1 MRDATCQDSRDGK
14 TETRNMNEPLVR
26 PVRLA
31 AAPTRLPDLG
41 ATPCNDGVHFRV
53 WAPRAKRIEVVVE
66 PDGHAFPLE
75 VVRDGYHAGVAPG
88 LGAGTLYRYRVD
100 GGERY
105 PDPCSRFQPDGPHG
119 PSLVVDPLA
128 FTWSDA
134 GWRGISLHGQVI
146 YEMHVGAFTTSGT
159 FDAAIEKLQ
168 FLKDVGITVLEV
180 MPVNE
185 FAGHWNWGY
194 DGVDLFA
201 PAHAYGDAE
210 AFKRF
215 VDAAHRIGLAVILDV
230 VYNHFGPDGNY
241 LGCYS
246 DHYTTTRHANEWGD
260 AIDFDGPQSRPVRDF
275 FVANAAYWIAE
286 FHLDGLRI
294 DATQTIADDSA
305 LHVLGEISRAAR
317 AAAGERSII
326 LVAENEAQDNRC
338 IRPVEDGGFG
348 LDAMW
353 NDDYHHAARV
363 ALTGRREGYY
373 TDYRGHA
380 QEFVSAVK
388 RGFLYQGQWYSW
400 QKKGRGSPIGN
411 APGAAMVVFTQNHD
425 QVGNSLWGERL
436 QKMTSARRLRAITAL
451 TLLSPGTPLL
461 FMGEEFGASSPFPFF
476 ADHHD
481 ELLPL
486 VHEGRKE
493 FLRQFPDYATP
504 EAQACVPDPGD
515 PETYGRAKLDW
526 AECEA
531 NKQVVAF
538 YTDLLRLRR
547 EDPVIGQQLREC
559 IDGAVLSDKA
569 FVIRWFDAEHG
580 DRLLCINLGDELD
593 FTPAPEPLLAP
604 PQGWTWKRIWSSDD
618 PSYGG
623 MGILEALR
631 ESRWALPPEN
641 ATLLVATPIAA
652 A

>member
-1 MRDATCQDSRDGK
+1 
-14 TETRNMNEPLVR
+14 MNEPIAR
-26 PVRLA
+26 PLA
-31 AAPTRLPDLG
+31 MTAASSPLPDLG
-41 ATPCNDGVHFRV
+41 ATVRRDGVHFRV
-53 WAPRAKRIEVVVE
+53 WAPKAKQIEVVVE
-66 PDGHAFPLE
+66 PDGRAVPLQPD
-75 VVRDGYHAGVAPG
+75 RDGYHQGLVAG
-88 LGAGTLYRYRVD
+88 LQAGERYRYRID
-100 GGERY
+100 GGDAY
-105 PDPCSRFQPDGPHG
+105 PDPCSRFQPEGPHG
-119 PSLVVDPLA
+119 PSLVVDPGA

-134 GWRGISLHGQVI
+134 QWRGIPLQGQVI
-146 YEMHVGAFTTSGT
+146 YEMHIGSFTTAGT
-159 FDAAIEKLQ
+159 FDAALEKLQ

-201 PAHAYGDAE
+201 PAHVYGDAE
-210 AFKRF
+210 AFKRL

-246 DHYTTTRHANEWGD
+246 DHYTTRRHANEWGD

-275 FVANAAYWIAE
+275 FIANAAYWIRE
-286 FHLDGLRI
+286 LHLDGLRI
-294 DATQTIADDSA
+294 DATQSIMDDSP
-305 LHVLGEISRAAR
+305 LHVLAEISRAAR

-326 LVAENEAQDNRC
+326 LVAENESQDNRC

-373 TDYRGHA
+373 TDYLGSA
-380 QEFVSAVK
+380 QEFVSSVK

-411 APGAAMVVFTQNHD
+411 APGAAMVMFTQNHD

-436 QKMTSARRLRAITAL
+436 QKMTSLCKLRAITAL
-451 TLLSPGTPLL
+451 TLLSPGTPML

-526 AECEA
+526 AERDR
-531 NKQVVAF
+531 NTQVVSF

-547 EDPVIGQQLREC
+547 EDPVISQQLREC
-559 IDGAVLSDKA
+559 MDGAVLSPKA
-569 FVIRWFDAEHG
+569 FVVRWFDAEHG
-580 DRLLCINLGDELD
+580 DRVLCVNLGDELD
-593 FTPAPEPLLAP
+593 YTPAPEPLLAP

-618 PSYGG
+618 PRYGG
-623 MGILEALR
+623 MGVLEVLR
-631 ESRWALPPEN
+631 DSCWLLPPEN
-641 ATLLVATPIAA
+641 ATLLVATPIASA
-652 A
+652 